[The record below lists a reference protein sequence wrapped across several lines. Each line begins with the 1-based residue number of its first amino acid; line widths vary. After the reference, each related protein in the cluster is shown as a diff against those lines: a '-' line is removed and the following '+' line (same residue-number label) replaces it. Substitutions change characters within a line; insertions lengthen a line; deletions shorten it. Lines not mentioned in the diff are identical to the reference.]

1 MVFSKKLSVLLFGL
15 FLFPFF
21 FVPNVSAATL
31 SVSVSSSS
39 TGSGT
44 IVSTG
49 CNGANLACGAGGTT
63 CQCDVTPNATV
74 NLIASPAEGST
85 FGGWSGACP
94 ASSGTACSL
103 TMTASGLTASAT
115 FVASTFPLSVSMGGA
130 GSGTV
135 TSTPSAIN
143 CGSSCSGNFSANTE
157 VTLNAVPNASS
168 AFVIWSGVSC
178 KGGDNKGASCT
189 VVMDGTK
196 AVIANFE
203 IGHKLTVSKSG
214 NGTVTSSPSGIDC
227 GSICSLVFPGANPS
241 VTLTAKPD
249 SGTSFT
255 KWDNGASS
263 CGTNT
268 TCTLSLG
275 ADTAVSAVFG
285 EAASS
290 CSGKDSSGTTQSGA
304 CSTTSTCSSGTAL
317 TGATGCTGGA
327 ACCYAAAAGS
337 SCDMSKCSTAACEQG
352 NNNSFC
358 AAECKSHYGT
368 SGEYYYC
375 ENTTG
380 GSGNYCSG
388 SENAGIVPCGRS
400 CDDPT
405 TPDDETAIC
414 TLCHLFLLMKNI
426 TSWIFTVMTYIAFAV
441 LVAMGILYIA
451 SAGNTQMIGVAKSGI
466 KAALYG
472 FAIVLLGWVA
482 INVILMVLADG
493 ALGTDTASFSFK
505 TNGSWF
511 TYSCDT
517 KSKYVRTGVNG
528 ATGGTGS
535 TGGGDGGGTVTCGT
549 GACAND
555 AAVKAAVQNQTF
567 MPANDYMAILQAGE
581 HYGQT
586 STCSKASSPTGA
598 CGVSQTMPSN
608 YKTLCGFS
616 TCEAM
621 KADVNKDIACG
632 AKVAAGFKSSHNV
645 RCVDDSSK
653 RIDCTIDG
661 LKSLAG
667 CYNRGYHCN
676 ISPRNVSG
684 KWYDCGEIQSGKSY
698 CDRVSEYASSC
709 K

>member
-157 VTLNAVPNASS
+157 VTLVAVPNASS

-317 TGATGCTGGA
+317 TGATGCTGSV
-327 ACCYAAAAGS
+327 ACCYAAATEKCVDDYGGTCEMVT
-337 SCDMSKCSTAACEQG
+337 SCLGTPLGQFDCSTGQTC
-352 NNNSFC
+352 
-358 AAECKSHYGT
+358 CKTQVDPST
-368 SGEYYYC
+368 APRC
-375 ENTTG
+375 L
-380 GSGNYCSG
+380 

-400 CDDPT
+400 CDDPST
-405 TPDDETAIC
+405 GDVDESAVC

-505 TNGSWF
+505 TKGSWF

-517 KSKYVRTGVNG
+517 KSKYTRTGVSGATSGNNG
-528 ATGGTGS
+528 AQTGS
-535 TGGGDGGGTVTCGT
+535 GGNLNCKDGK
-549 GACAND
+549 CAKMQDVSN
-555 AAVKAAVQNQTF
+555 AAKSNASNVEADIV
-567 MPANDYMAILQAGE
+567 MAIVDAGE
-581 HYGQT
+581 G
-586 STCSKASSPTGA
+586 C
-598 CGVSQTMPSN
+598 N
-608 YKTLCGFS
+608 
-616 TCEAM
+616 
-621 KADVNKDIACG
+621 
-632 AKVAAGFKSSHNV
+632 
-645 RCVDDSSK
+645 
-653 RIDCTIDG
+653 
-661 LKSLAG
+661 KSLSTDGYGSCGYSQALPAIRAKCGITGSASESCTKIQNNVQLDINCAAWLIKDNAG
-667 CYNRGYHCN
+667 RCGMDIRNVASCYN
-676 ISPRNVSG
+676 SG
-684 KWYDCGEIQSGKSY
+684 KPNNCAKTTNRY
-698 CDRVSEYASSC
+698 CDRVETYYKSC
-709 K
+709 KS

>member
-189 VVMDGTK
+189 VVMDGAKSVT
-196 AVIANFE
+196 ANFE

-227 GSICSLVFPGANPS
+227 GTICSLVFPGANPS

-290 CSGKDSSGTTQSGA
+290 CSGKDSSGTTQSGT

-317 TGATGCTGGA
+317 TGATGCTGSV

-380 GSGNYCSG
+380 GSGRYCSG

-405 TPDDETAIC
+405 TPNDETVIC

-517 KSKYVRTGVNG
+517 KSKYTRTGVSGATSGNNG
-528 ATGGTGS
+528 AQTGS
-535 TGGGDGGGTVTCGT
+535 GGNLNCKDGK
-549 GACAND
+549 CAKMQDVSN
-555 AAVKAAVQNQTF
+555 AAKSNASNVEADIV
-567 MPANDYMAILQAGE
+567 MAIVDAGE
-581 HYGQT
+581 G
-586 STCSKASSPTGA
+586 C
-598 CGVSQTMPSN
+598 N
-608 YKTLCGFS
+608 
-616 TCEAM
+616 
-621 KADVNKDIACG
+621 
-632 AKVAAGFKSSHNV
+632 
-645 RCVDDSSK
+645 
-653 RIDCTIDG
+653 
-661 LKSLAG
+661 KSLSTDGYGSCGYSQALPAIRAKCGITGSASESCTKIQNNVQLDINCAAWLIKDNAG
-667 CYNRGYHCN
+667 RCGMDIRNVASCYN
-676 ISPRNVSG
+676 SG
-684 KWYDCGEIQSGKSY
+684 KPNNCAKTTNRY
-698 CDRVSEYASSC
+698 CDRVETYYKSC
-709 K
+709 KS